1 MYKYIVDMYLFP
13 SLFYV
18 FGYKH
23 CFCPFSILLVSIY
36 LQLDVTYTEV
46 QTKGP
51 FFHFFFRLIS
61 ASNNCGCAYSQSSD
75 MFYCVLRA
83 LCVPYQEAD
92 DGWHISVVRHHV
104 HMAVSCSID
113 RNIATSVV
121 QHSSSGCE
129 KHVTTVSL
137 RKEAFRTEQRYVSI
151 LHFMMPCV
159 INSLPWRLSRSVQ
172 TLRVG

>member
-121 QHSSSGCE
+121 
-129 KHVTTVSL
+129 
-137 RKEAFRTEQRYVSI
+137 
-151 LHFMMPCV
+151 
-159 INSLPWRLSRSVQ
+159 
-172 TLRVG
+172 